1 MTQYTEDD
9 LRGVFAEHSAREN
22 GRAPL
27 MSEIR
32 RQGARTR
39 LRRRM
44 TSGAVLAGAAAAVVT
59 LAGVVPSLGG
69 NPGDPT
75 ASSTAHVLTAP
86 GLPQTVESP
95 QGPLSLLFGQTYQA
109 VGERVRVTFRP
120 TSVYTG
126 FAIKC
131 ADPKVWL
138 LVRDA
143 QATWSNFGRCG
154 VRRSGLDIQNNEKSV
169 TPDWLRAPQTL
180 EIWVFP
186 ADTPIMGSPSCT
198 LADRREGRCDRPW
211 DREAVPKMPERL
223 AAELGP
229 QQGSTWTVGI
239 YDKAGS

>member
-9 LRGVFAEHSAREN
+9 LRMVFAEHSARDD

-27 MSEIR
+27 VSEIR
-32 RQGARTR
+32 RRGARTR
-39 LRRRM
+39 LRRRV
-44 TSGAVLAGAAAAVVT
+44 TTGAALAGAAAAVVAF
-59 LAGVVPSLGG
+59 AGVMVPSLGAPIAG
-69 NPGDPT
+69 
-75 ASSTAHVLTAP
+75 STAHVLTAT
-86 GLPQTVESP
+86 GLPPTVTSP
-95 QGPLSLLFGQTYQA
+95 QGPLSLLFGQTYRA
-109 VGERVRVTFRP
+109 VGERVRVTFQP

-143 QATWSNFGRCG
+143 KATWSTFGRCG
-154 VRRSGLDIQNNEKSV
+154 VRGSGLDIQNDEKSV
-169 TPDWLRAPQTL
+169 TPDWLWAQQTL

-229 QQGSTWTVGI
+229 QKGSTWTLGI

>member
-9 LRGVFAEHSAREN
+9 LRVVFAEHSARED

-27 MSEIR
+27 VSEIR
-32 RQGARTR
+32 RQGTRTR
-39 LRRRM
+39 LRRRV
-44 TSGAVLAGAAAAVVT
+44 TAGAALAGAAAAVVT
-59 LAGVVPSLGG
+59 LAGVVVPRL
-69 NPGDPT
+69 GDPT
-75 ASSTAHVLTAP
+75 AGSTAHVLTAA
-86 GLPQTVESP
+86 GLPQTVTSP

-109 VGERVRVTFRP
+109 VGERVRVTYRP

-154 VRRSGLDIQNNEKSV
+154 VRGSGLDIQQHETSV

-186 ADTPIMGSPSCT
+186 ADTPISGSPGCT
-198 LADRREGRCDRPW
+198 LADRREGRCDRSW
-211 DREAVPKMPERL
+211 DREVVPKMPERV

>member
-1 MTQYTEDD
+1 MVAAALAE
-9 LRGVFAEHSAREN
+9 RGADRRAAR
-22 GRAPL
+22 
-27 MSEIR
+27 
-32 RQGARTR
+32 R
-39 LRRRM
+39 LRRRV
-44 TSGAVLAGAAAAVVT
+44 TAGAALAGAAATVLT
-59 LAGVVPSLGG
+59 LAGVVPWLGG
-69 NPGDPT
+69 NPVDPT
-75 ASSTAHVLTAP
+75 ASSTANVLTATV
-86 GLPQTVESP
+86 LPQTVESP
-95 QGPLSLLFGQTYQA
+95 QGPLSLQFGQTYQA

-143 QATWSNFGRCG
+143 QATWSTFGRCG
-154 VRRSGLDIQNNEKSV
+154 VRGSGLDIQNDEKSV

-239 YDKAGS
+239 YDKPGSMTR

>member
-9 LRGVFAEHSAREN
+9 LRVMFAEHSARED
-22 GRAPL
+22 GRAPVV
-27 MSEIR
+27 SEIKR
-32 RQGARTR
+32 RGARTR
-39 LRRRM
+39 QRRWV
-44 TSGAVLAGAAAAVVT
+44 TAGATLAGAAAAVVAF
-59 LAGVVPSLGG
+59 AGVMVPSLGA
-69 NPGDPT
+69 PT
-75 ASSTAHVLTAP
+75 AGSTAHVLTGA
-86 GLPQTVESP
+86 GLPQTVTSP
-95 QGPLSLLFGQTYQA
+95 QGPLSLLFGRTYQA
-109 VGERVRVTFRP
+109 VGERVRVTFQP

-131 ADPKVWL
+131 ADPNVWL
-138 LVRDA
+138 LVRSV
-143 QATWSNFGRCG
+143 TTPWSVFGRCG
-154 VRRSGLDIQNNEKSV
+154 VRGSGLDIQNDEKSV

-186 ADTPIMGSPSCT
+186 ADAPIMGSPSCT

-229 QQGSTWTVGI
+229 QRGSTWTVGI